1 MDMDMY
7 MSESISQLQKGYY
20 SETNKK
26 PTIEELVKNKNNK
39 HRIPSKCLT
48 MLYTSGICQLCK
60 HPEGHTH
67 TYTLNLNC
75 NYGDD
80 KYGFI
85 VCGKSECNLYIKTY
99 RNMLYHN
106 LHITKKWK
114 ELLVK
119 RANNI
124 FVSVT
129 RSNGTIETDWSL
141 CTNDEKTSSVYDIIM
156 TLILCCNQNTIII
169 TSDISDY
176 IYKLLLNLYSDDIH
190 LTFENILNR
199 DNNLELTSLIRIF
212 KGDLCKKVNI
222 DLL

>member
-1 MDMDMY
+1 MTQY
-7 MSESISQLQKGYY
+7 ISQLQKIYY
-20 SETNKK
+20 SETNNK
-26 PTIEELVKNKNNK
+26 PAIKELKELKELNKFECYV
-39 HRIPSKCLT
+39 PEKCLV
-48 MLYTSGICQLCK
+48 MLPTGGLCQLCK

-67 TYTLNLNC
+67 TYTLNLYC
-75 NYGDD
+75 NYEDD

-99 RNMLYHN
+99 RDMLYYN

-129 RSNGTIETDWSL
+129 RSNGTIENDWLL

-156 TLILCCNQNTIII
+156 TLILCCNLNTIII

-176 IYKLLLNLYSDDIH
+176 IYKMLLNLYNDKIH
-190 LTFENILNR
+190 LTFKKMLTCE
-199 DNNLELTSLIRIF
+199 NNLEMKALINIF
-212 KGDLCKKVNI
+212 KGDLCKKVYI